1 MRKLIVLSVLMLL
14 FATAAFAQEAT
25 EEGAPASGNAFVT
38 DLSFPR
44 GIQFDDAGNLY
55 IAEAGAGG
63 DVTIM
68 EIPEEGLTITG
79 GLSGSIT
86 VVAPDGSELYSIPM
100 PSFFT
105 PEGGIGVYQVY
116 PRENSLWV
124 VLNGTMGLF
133 PFSNAVVEIDTQ
145 TRVVKN
151 YIDLYTYEAEND
163 PDAQGDLDTNPADL
177 AWGPDGTLYILDA
190 GANTLYTWTEAGG
203 LAVFHAWGNEVPTAI
218 EFADNGDLYV
228 GFLGTGIAP
237 GAAKVEHWSADGSE
251 LIETFSGYTAIADIA
266 LADDGTIYAVEM
278 FQFGEQGP
286 EPNSGR
292 VVAVNAEGGEAVA
305 EGLAVPFAV
314 AQGPDGDLYVSTNSA
329 PFGPPAPGEVIRI
342 SLGE

>member
-1 MRKLIVLSVLMLL
+1 MMRKMLL
-14 FATAAFAQEAT
+14 LCVLLLMATAVFAQEAT
-25 EEGAPASGNAFVT
+25 EEGAPASSNAFVT

-44 GIQFDDAGNLY
+44 GIEFDDAGNLY
-55 IAEAGAGG
+55 IAEAGSGG
-63 DVTIM
+63 DVTVM
-68 EIPEEGLTITG
+68 EVPEEGLTISG
-79 GLSGSIT
+79 GLSGSIK
-86 VVAPDGSELYSIPM
+86 VIAPDGSELYSIPM

-105 PEGGIGVYQVY
+105 PEGGIGVYHVY
-116 PRENSLWV
+116 PQNESLWV
-124 VLNGTMGLF
+124 VLSGTMGMF
-133 PFSNAVVEIDTQ
+133 PFSNAVVEIDAQ

-163 PDAQGDLDTNPADL
+163 PDAQGDLDTNPTDL
-177 AWGPDGTLYILDA
+177 TWGADGTLYLLDT
-190 GANTLYTWTEAGG
+190 GANTIYTWTEEGG
-203 LAVFHAWGNEVPTAI
+203 LEVFHSWANDVPTAI
-218 EFADNGDLYV
+218 EFAENGDLYV

-251 LIETFSGYTAIADIA
+251 LIETFGGFTAITDIT

-286 EPNSGR
+286 MPNSGR
-292 VVAVNAEGGEAVA
+292 VVEVNAEGGVPVA
-305 EGLAVPFAV
+305 EGLAVPFGI

-329 PFGPPAPGEVIRI
+329 PFGPPAPGEVVRI